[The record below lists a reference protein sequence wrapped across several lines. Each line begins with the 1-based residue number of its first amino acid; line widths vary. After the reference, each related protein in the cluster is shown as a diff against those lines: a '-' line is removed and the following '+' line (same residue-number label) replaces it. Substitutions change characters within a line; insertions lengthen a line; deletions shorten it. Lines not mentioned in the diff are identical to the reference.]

1 MRAVLQRVQSGSVT
15 IGDDVIGSISR
26 GLVILLGIKRG
37 DTEKDA
43 LYLAENCVNLRI
55 FSVADGKFNLSAIDV
70 VAEFLI
76 ISQFTLYADC
86 RKGKRPNF
94 IEAAPPE
101 QSEPLYDSFI
111 SRIRKSGLKV
121 ESGKFGGNMC
131 VTIVNDGPVT
141 VLLESKT

>member
-15 IGDDVIGSISR
+15 IGGDVIGSISG

-43 LYLAENCVNLRI
+43 LYLAEKCVNLRI
-55 FSVADGKFNLSAIDV
+55 FSDADGKFNLSAIDV
-70 VAEFLI
+70 VAELLI
-76 ISQFTLYADC
+76 VSQFTLYADC

-101 QSEPLYDSFI
+101 QSEPLYYSFI
-111 SRIRKSGLKV
+111 SRIRESGLKV
-121 ESGKFGGNMC
+121 ESGKFGGKMR

-141 VLLESKT
+141 ILLESKT